1 MLTDIKQESKEQKK
15 KVYLGKKT
23 EQACNGFYTVAV
35 ADAYYDDD
43 VEDKLD
49 VKQI

>member
-1 MLTDIKQESKEQKK
+1 MPTDIKQESKEQKK

-35 ADAYYDDD
+35 AYYDDD